1 MEEKST
7 EIGQLNYTI
16 SVGESALE
24 FVAGLQSTIDDYSNK
39 IDNIMLKLLN
49 NNQKIIDVGDDRM
62 KTIIEEIDKLQKQ
75 LTNTK
80 SN

>member
-62 KTIIEEIDKLQKQ
+62 KTIIEEIDKLQKR

>member
-7 EIGQLNYTI
+7 EVGKLHYTI
-16 SVGESALE
+16 SVDGSSLE

-39 IDNIMLKLLN
+39 INNIMLKLLN
-49 NNQKIIDVGDDRM
+49 NKQKIIDDGDDRM
-62 KTIIEEIDKLQKQ
+62 NRIIDEIDKLQKQ

>member
-7 EIGQLNYTI
+7 EIGQLHYTI
-16 SVGESALE
+16 SVDESALE
-24 FVAGLQSTIDDYSNK
+24 FVAELQSTIDDYSNK

-62 KTIIEEIDKLQKQ
+62 NRIIDEIEKLQNK
-75 LTNTK
+75 
-80 SN
+80 

>member
-7 EIGQLNYTI
+7 EIGQLHYTI
-16 SVGESALE
+16 SVDESALE

>member
-7 EIGQLNYTI
+7 ERGQLHYTI
-16 SVGESALE
+16 SVDGSALE
-24 FVAGLQSTIDDYSNK
+24 FVAGLQSIIDDYNNK
-39 IDNIMLKLLN
+39 FNNIMMKLLN
-49 NNQKIIDVGDDRM
+49 NNQKIIDDGDDRM
-62 KTIIEEIDKLQKQ
+62 NIIIEEIDKLQKQ